1 MASTGEHPLE
11 ATEVHSPLP
20 NLSSNPATN
29 GSEDDPK
36 FNKNAPVIDLE
47 LETHP
52 QEALQPSTSQA
63 LSPTPFVSGGLRAK
77 RRAVDGLISTPKTR
91 RLNMS
96 SPVKMMP
103 VGPES
108 FHTPDRPT
116 KALKSPPEGCPSQL
130 SSGCSSGLI
139 NDFDDLSLKSSDK
152 AKGLPSLPQEPST
165 PVATSVQAHRST
177 PPTLAADD
185 FVGGRVL
192 VEHTPDHARFRRML
206 AMTLDEYSSGSEE
219 SA

>member
-1 MASTGEHPLE
+1 MASKGEQPLE
-11 ATEVHSPLP
+11 VTEVHSPLP
-20 NLSSNPATN
+20 TSNPGTN
-29 GSEDDPK
+29 GSNDPK
-36 FNKNAPVIDLE
+36 FNKIAPAID

-52 QEALQPSTSQA
+52 KEALQPSTSQA
-63 LSPTPFVSGGLRAK
+63 LTPTPLVSGRFGAK
-77 RRAVDGLISTPKTR
+77 RSAVDDLLSTPKTR

-116 KALKSPPEGCPSQL
+116 KALKSPPEGCL
-130 SSGCSSGLI
+130 SESSAGCT
-139 NDFDDLSLKSSDK
+139 NDFDGLTLKSSDQ
-152 AKGLPSLPQEPST
+152 AKGLLPLAQEPST
-165 PVATSVQAHRST
+165 PVATSVRAHRST

-185 FVGGRVL
+185 FVGGRVMAD
-192 VEHTPDHARFRRML
+192 HTPDHARFRRML
-206 AMTLDEYSSGSEE
+206 AIALDIDDDSSGSEE